1 MKTTGKI
8 EIPDGA
14 KKEVQLLY
22 LHDIVSLVD
31 DHNIPDSLILNLDQM
46 KLKYILSANH
56 TLTKKGSNSLG
67 IAGSDDKWC
76 ITGTFTVSLK
86 GGFLPLQLI
95 YGGKTNQSLPCFK
108 FPESFSLSMNPKHY
122 SNTLESIKISDKV
135 VIPYVSGHR
144 ETLFNAN
151 QTALLIFD
159 VFNIQITDEVT
170 LHLLQND
177 IYFVTVPN
185 NVTHLFQPLDLTV
198 NGHCKKSWKTRL

>member
-1 MKTTGKI
+1 
-8 EIPDGA
+8 
-14 KKEVQLLY
+14 
-22 LHDIVSLVD
+22 
-31 DHNIPDSLILNLDQM
+31 
-46 KLKYILSANH
+46 
-56 TLTKKGSNSLG
+56 
-67 IAGSDDKWC
+67 
-76 ITGTFTVSLK
+76 
-86 GGFLPLQLI
+86 
-95 YGGKTNQSLPCFK
+95 
-108 FPESFSLSMNPKHY
+108 MNPKHY

-135 VIPYVSGHR
+135 VIPYVSAHR

-198 NGHCKKSWKTRL
+198 HGHCKKS

>member
-1 MKTTGKI
+1 M
-8 EIPDGA
+8 
-14 KKEVQLLY
+14 
-22 LHDIVSLVD
+22 
-31 DHNIPDSLILNLDQM
+31 
-46 KLKYILSANH
+46 
-56 TLTKKGSNSLG
+56 
-67 IAGSDDKWC
+67 
-76 ITGTFTVSLK
+76 
-86 GGFLPLQLI
+86 QLI

-198 NGHCKKSWKTRL
+198 NGHCKKS